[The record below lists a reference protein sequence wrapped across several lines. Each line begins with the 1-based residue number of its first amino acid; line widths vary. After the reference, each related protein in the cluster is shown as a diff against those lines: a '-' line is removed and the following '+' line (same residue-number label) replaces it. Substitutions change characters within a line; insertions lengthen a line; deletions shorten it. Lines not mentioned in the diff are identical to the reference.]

1 MKNTTILIFGVSNV
15 GKTTAGALL
24 AEKLGV
30 PFFDLD
36 AEVKKYFG
44 ITLEQFV
51 TSGTLEDRDR
61 KRGMVLEEIVK
72 DGESKVVA
80 VTPISYP
87 QYIRGSLRKKG
98 ALAVELRDTPE
109 NIFARLVFSDEN
121 DEIYTDEDYK
131 EKYRI
136 QLIREI
142 KKDLEW
148 YGKVYRIIPEKYDM
162 NGETAEETADGL
174 IRKFG
179 LFPENEDLKPEE

>member
-36 AEVKKYFG
+36 AEVKKFFG

-72 DGESKVVA
+72 DGENKVVA

-98 ALAVELRDTPE
+98 VLAVELRDTPE

-131 EKYRI
+131 EKHRI

-148 YGKVYRIIPEKYDM
+148 YGRVYRIIPEKYDM

-174 IRKFG
+174 IRKFN
-179 LFPENEDLKPEE
+179 LFPKKSLAVYV